1 MSGFYGGRDGRSFL
15 IAKNFESVA
24 AMARAFDNPAYTEVN
39 FDEYVLINTL
49 NKNNP
54 ENGQI
59 YRRGY
64 DYTSNRKILSY
75 TLQKTETE
83 EGKVEITYTSEE
95 IDANGAVYIGT
106 IVGPA
111 GAAPTLKFGYY
122 DDIRLIDIMAN
133 YNNID
138 FPTIEKLT
146 EYFNSIYPLGSAKYD
161 VNEDLL
167 VSNPNSYAGTTNFI
181 KTNTIDGEVLHFHY
195 DSMYVDRTDSLGWYL
210 VNVNAI
216 RVGEGSYSL
225 GRDLVPGVEYEL
237 DENGNYI
244 YEEVDG
250 VKCLKIKP
258 NSYQK
263 TIDWKYCS
271 VRNENNEDTTAYIGF
286 KMASPVVEFEATP
299 TDAYEKVDLIDKLSV
314 DMNKDSIADHPFY
327 SRWRLKIPKGIK
339 GDSFDNLQV
348 TKLNTDDTYYD
359 INDKK
364 LEDYSTKYDYIT
376 YKKYNYDN
384 DAKGTFKTYVLGK
397 YDQIQSLDFNEDGT
411 LTIERTHA
419 ETLTKILHWI
429 TGASLEDNGTFIL
442 NFNDS
447 KWNSGDIV
455 NGVMKKEKL
464 IKWINNILLKN
475 DGTLEVAFNNG
486 DTTSLEKALT
496 RITGVT
502 YENGILTI
510 TFNNESINTFTAEIN
525 GIKNVEIGEDQKLK
539 ITYSNNK
546 SESIGEP
553 INYIEQ
559 IKRDEDAASDTYN
572 HLLIKH
578 SANFEDNDGWQ
589 DLGGLNYTMVA
600 DDMETSEESTE
611 EEKAQMTILNKKKAD
626 LAIGGIWFVSK
637 NIPENMIPEE
647 EPLPEEEA

>member
-1 MSGFYGGRDGRSFL
+1 MSGFYGGREGRSFI
-15 IAKNFESVA
+15 IAKNFNSVA
-24 AMARAFDNPAYTEVN
+24 DMASAFNDPGYTEVN

-54 ENGQI
+54 ENGQV

-75 TLQKTETE
+75 TLKKTETE
-83 EGKVEITYTSEE
+83 EGKVEITYTSKE

-122 DDIRLIDIMAN
+122 DDIRLIDIMAK

-138 FPTIEKLT
+138 FSTIERLT
-146 EYFNSIYPLGSAKYD
+146 EYFNTIYPSGSAKYD

-167 VSNPNSYAGTTNFI
+167 VSDPDSYAGTTNFI

-195 DSMYVDRTDSLGWYL
+195 DSIYENKTDSLGWYL

-237 DENGNYI
+237 DENGNYT

-250 VKCLKIKP
+250 IKCLKIKP

-271 VRNENNEDTTAYIGF
+271 VRNENNEDTTSYIGF
-286 KMASPVVEFEATP
+286 RMASPVVEFEAIS
-299 TDAYEKVDLIDKLSV
+299 TDAYKKGNLIDKLSV
-314 DMNKDSIADHPFY
+314 DMNKTDITDHPFY
-327 SRWRLKIPKGIK
+327 SRWRLKVPKGIK
-339 GDSFDNLQV
+339 GDSFDSLQV
-348 TKLNTDDTYYD
+348 TKLNADDTYYD
-359 INDKK
+359 INDEK
-364 LEDYSTKYDYIT
+364 LEDYSTIYDYIT
-376 YKKYNYDN
+376 YKKYNYDD
-384 DAKGTFKTYVLGK
+384 DAEGTFKTYVLGK
-397 YDQIQSLDFNEDGT
+397 YDQIKNLQFNEDGT
-411 LTIERTHA
+411 FKIERTHA
-419 ETLTKILHWI
+419 DTITKILHWI
-429 TGASLEDNGTFIL
+429 TGASLESNGTFTL

-455 NGVMKKEKL
+455 DGVMKKEKL
-464 IKWINNILLKN
+464 IKWINNISLKDN
-475 DGTLEVAFNNG
+475 GTLEVAFNNG
-486 DTTSLEKALT
+486 DTSSLEKALT

-502 YENGILTI
+502 YENGELKI

-553 INYIEQ
+553 INYIKKIE
-559 IKRDEDAASDTYN
+559 RDTDANSPSFN
-572 HLLIKH
+572 HLLAEYSDPTRDI
-578 SANFEDNDGWQ
+578 E
-589 DLGGLNYTMVA
+589 DLGSLNYNMIA
-600 DDMETSEESTE
+600 DEIFLNDDSTQQE
-611 EEKAQMTILNKKKAD
+611 RDLYELVEAKKQA
-626 LAIGGIWFVSK
+626 LSIGGIWFVSK
-637 NIPENMIPEE
+637 DIPEVETEE
-647 EPLPEEEA
+647 EPLPDEEA